1 MGELEE
7 LPADFHR
14 FLKAS
19 LSKATAQVED
29 KVWEGL
35 LDKKTKS
42 PKSSQDRLS
51 LWAGWMQIILL
62 YRDVAKTNGSEGMC
76 NLTTH
81 SIITADRW
89 TLESWFTVNMQR
101 KAESLMNCA
110 AVMYDL
116 HFGKRKPTT
125 LVDGMDTAMLFDRVE
140 SQQVDFRKSSLG
152 IWINSS
158 KSWSNLVPS
167 CASSPGRPDVGQS
180 FERPAGQTAK
190 EYDAISDAAAAK
202 EAEEIGM
209 MR

>member
-1 MGELEE
+1 VLRQKRFVYRTHPMGELEE

-35 LDKKTKS
+35 LDKKTKA

-62 YRDVAKTNGSEGMC
+62 YRDVAKTNGSEGISD
-76 NLTTH
+76 LTTH
-81 SIITADRW
+81 SMITADSFAI
-89 TLESWFTVNMQR
+89 ESWFNVNMQR

-125 LVDGMDTAMLFDRVE
+125 SVDGMNTAMLFRTVE
-140 SQQVDFRKSSLG
+140 SQQVEFRKSSLG
-152 IWINSS
+152 VRINSS
-158 KSWSNLVPS
+158 KSWPNLVPS
-167 CASSPGRPDVGQS
+167 CASSPGRPGFGQS
-180 FERPAGQTAK
+180 LERSAG
-190 EYDAISDAAAAK
+190 
-202 EAEEIGM
+202 
-209 MR
+209 